1 MTIPDSVTPWWQQLW
16 QSQKDNLRLLLLAAV
31 LALLI
36 RGWIA
41 EPRFIP
47 SDSMLPTLHVGDRLI
62 VEKVSYQLHPPRP
75 GDIVVFQPP
84 PVLQQAGYR
93 ADQAFIKRVIA
104 QPGQTVQVHQ
114 GQVLVD
120 GNPLTEPYL
129 AEPPVYEWGPYLVP
143 EGGLFVMG
151 DNRNN
156 SNDSH
161 IWGFLPEG
169 NVIGRAWLRFWP
181 LDRWGRVNTAI
192 ATPLESTTPLS

>member
-16 QSQKDNLRLLLLAAV
+16 HSQKDNLRLLLLAAV

-129 AEPPVYEWGPYLVP
+129 AEPPAYEWGPYLVP

-181 LDRWGRVNTAI
+181 LDRWGRVNAAI

>member
-16 QSQKDNLRLLLLAAV
+16 QSQKENLGLLLLAAI
-31 LALLI
+31 LAFVI

-62 VEKVSYQLHPPRP
+62 VEKVSYQLHPPQP

-104 QPGQTVQVHQ
+104 QPGQTVQVRQ
-114 GQVLVD
+114 GQVFVD
-120 GNPLTEPYL
+120 GQPLTEPYL
-129 AEPPVYEWGPYLVP
+129 AEPPAYEWGPYEVP

-161 IWGFLPEG
+161 IWGFLPTS

-181 LDRWGRVNTAI
+181 LDRWGRMNTVI
-192 ATPLESTTPLS
+192 ATPLNGTAPLG